1 MRQAAP
7 TGSRP
12 RSVPAGIGVRR
23 LSAAAGA
30 EITGVDFSR
39 PLAPGA
45 VKQIERALADN
56 CVLLFRGAQI
66 TPEQHIAFSRQFGT
80 LEAHVIGDFALPG
93 HPEIFVVSNV
103 KEGGRLKGAV
113 YAGQYWHSDLSYMR
127 NPSLGSLLLCH
138 EMPEVG
144 GDTMW
149 ANMYLAYETLSET
162 LRGFISGLKAVHD
175 YSHAYD
181 TYFAHLKERPPL
193 TPEQRAKT
201 PPVEHPMVRTHP
213 VNGRKALYVN
223 PGFTTG
229 IVGMPQEES
238 QPLLD
243 FLFRHSTRP
252 EFIYRHKW
260 QVHDMIFWDNR
271 CAMHYA
277 LADYDFS
284 VRRHMHRTTIA
295 GNEPT

>member
-1 MRQAAP
+1 MLTIRP
-7 TGSRP
+7 LSR
-12 RSVPAGIGVRR
+12 AC
-23 LSAAAGA
+23 GA
-30 EITGVDFSR
+30 EVMGLDLKR
-39 PLAPGA
+39 PIAAHEVQEL
-45 VKQIERALADN
+45 QRALGDN
-56 CVLLFRGAQI
+56 GILLFKDADI
-66 TPEQHIAFSRQFGT
+66 TPEQHIAFSGHFGP
-80 LEAHVIGDFALPG
+80 LEAHVVGDFNLSD

-103 KEGGRLKGAV
+103 KEDGKLKGAV
-113 YAGQYWHSDLSYMR
+113 YAGQYWHSDLSYMQK
-127 NPSLGSLLLCH
+127 PSLGSLLLCH
-138 EMPEVG
+138 EMPEIG

-149 ANMYLAYETLSET
+149 VNMYSAYETLSDVMKRF
-162 LRGFISGLKAVHD
+162 LAALNAVHD

-181 TYFAHLKERPPL
+181 TYFSNLKERPPL

-201 PPVEHPMVRTHP
+201 PPVKHPLVRTHP
-213 VNGRKALYVN
+213 VTGRKALYVN

-238 QPLLD
+238 QPILD

-260 QVHDMIFWDNR
+260 RVHDLIFWDNR
-271 CAMHYA
+271 CTMHYA

-295 GNEPT
+295 GDAPR

>member
-1 MRQAAP
+1 M
-7 TGSRP
+7 
-12 RSVPAGIGVRR
+12 GISVRR
-23 LSAAAGA
+23 LSAACGA
-30 EITGVDFSR
+30 EVAGVDFAH
-39 PLAPGA
+39 APDA
-45 VKQIERALADN
+45 ASVKQIHQALGEN
-56 CVLLFRGAQI
+56 CLLVFRGAAI
-66 TPEQHIAFSRQFGT
+66 TPEQHIAFSRHFGP
-80 LEAHVIGDFALPG
+80 LEAHVIGDFGLPG

-103 KEGGRLKGAV
+103 KEDGRLKGAV
-113 YAGQYWHSDLSYMR
+113 YAGQYWHSDLSYMQK
-127 NPSLGSLLLCH
+127 PSLGSLLLCH

-149 ANMYLAYETLSET
+149 ANLYAAYDTLSDA
-162 LRGFISGLKAVHD
+162 LKGFLGLLTAVHD

-201 PPVEHPMVRTHP
+201 PPVAHPMVRTHP
-213 VNGRKALYVN
+213 VTGRKALYVN

-229 IVGMPQEES
+229 IVGMPREES

-252 EFIYRHKW
+252 EFIYRHQW
-260 QVHDMIFWDNR
+260 HVHDLVFWDNR

-295 GNEPT
+295 GDAPY